1 MTPGN
6 FAYFLPQLVKNE
18 VDFILIGGGAA
29 IAHGLARTTYDVDII
44 YRRDRANLERLVS
57 ALQGIELYYRGAPP
71 GLPFQWDMK
80 TLQAGLNF
88 TLTSNKGDI
97 DLLGEAA
104 GRGTWEGLQDD
115 VEIMELYGAQVRVV
129 TLQRLIELKQAAGR
143 PKDFEILAEL
153 EALLEERD
161 QR

>member
-1 MTPGN
+1 M
-6 FAYFLPQLVKNE
+6 
-18 VDFILIGGGAA
+18 
-29 IAHGLARTTYDVDII
+29 
-44 YRRDRANLERLVS
+44 S